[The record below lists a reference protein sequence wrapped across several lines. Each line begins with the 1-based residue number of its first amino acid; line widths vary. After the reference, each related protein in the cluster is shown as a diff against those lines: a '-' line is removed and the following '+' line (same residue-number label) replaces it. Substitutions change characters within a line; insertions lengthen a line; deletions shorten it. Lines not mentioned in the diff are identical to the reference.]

1 MASGATTGIGFGG
14 IGTVNAM
21 RLPAAQRRE
30 QLLETAM
37 QVFARQGYHAAS
49 MNDVADAAGVTK
61 PVLYQHFSSKR
72 ELFIELLTEIGN
84 QLRDRI
90 AKATA
95 EATGPREQI
104 EMGFRAYF
112 DYVGAN
118 TDAFRVLFG
127 SGARR
132 DPEFSSF
139 ARGVE
144 SSIAA
149 AIAELIVVDG
159 QPAED
164 RALLAHSIVGMTE
177 AASRYWISH
186 DREPDIDTLARR
198 VSRLAWSG
206 MRGIDSDAPGER

>member
-1 MASGATTGIGFGG
+1 
-14 IGTVNAM
+14 
-21 RLPAAQRRE
+21 
-30 QLLETAM
+30 
-37 QVFARQGYHAAS
+37 
-49 MNDVADAAGVTK
+49 VTK

-72 ELFIELLTEIGN
+72 ELFIELLSEIGN

-95 EATGPREQI
+95 EAAGPREQI

-112 DYVGAN
+112 DYVGSN

-132 DPEFSSF
+132 DPEFASF

-144 SSIAA
+144 SPIAT

-164 RALLAHSIVGMTE
+164 RVLLAHTIVGMTE
-177 AASRYWISH
+177 AASRYWIGH
-186 DREPDIDTLARR
+186 DREPDIDTLTAR
-198 VSRLAWSG
+198 VSQLAWSG
-206 MRGIDSDAPGER
+206 MRGIDTEGSSER